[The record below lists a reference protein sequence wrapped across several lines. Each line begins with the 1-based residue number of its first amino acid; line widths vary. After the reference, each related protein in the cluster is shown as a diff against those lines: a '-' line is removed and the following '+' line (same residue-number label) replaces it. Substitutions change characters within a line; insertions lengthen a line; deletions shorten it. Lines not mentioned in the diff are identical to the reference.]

1 MMDAMNSPR
10 VATFAIDPPPAWERV
25 LDSLHHEF
33 QPIVKMRTGRVHGVE
48 AVLGGF
54 GLTPFTDALDLF
66 ESADAE
72 NCLAAVQAAVHR
84 NAVAACRRDGAVLV
98 GRLFLNIDIRALE
111 RLPPSWLPA
120 DPKAGPAIVLE
131 IAQRVGVPAG
141 RRLAGDVEGLIKRL
155 RDGGA
160 GVGLDDFGSGFAGPR
175 LLYDAQPDYV
185 KIDRFFIAGID
196 RDLRKRAIVH
206 ALVGY
211 AHTLGVLVVA
221 QGVTTASEFY
231 LLRDLGCDFAQGDAV
246 GPPVRD
252 VAEIGETAPRV
263 ETLNRED
270 RRKPR
275 DQGRLSEVIE
285 RLEPLPSDSPKA
297 RLLDY
302 FRDHDTQAIAPIVN
316 AEHRPLGLVRER
328 DLKRFVYSRFG
339 NELLRNRGLGN
350 TLDQLIVATPI
361 CDIATP
367 LDQVVEAFSS
377 EEASDG
383 IIIVE
388 GGEYAGFLS
397 PAALLRLVHERNLTI
412 AKDQNPLTLL
422 PGNAAIVRHIEQ
434 ALADQTRSHLLV
446 YLDFDNFKPFNDHYG
461 FRQGDRAILMFAE
474 RLKTLSATGDAFA
487 GHIGGDDFFLGLHGG
502 DEPQA
507 VARVRELLER
517 FRSDAESLYDASARE
532 QGGIVAKDRYG
543 NLRLHPML
551 TVSGVALAIADG
563 PHGLSPDLVN
573 AAIAANKAAAKASP
587 DKLCVVRAAG

>member
-1 MMDAMNSPR
+1 MNSPWI
-10 VATFAIDPPPAWERV
+10 AASSIEPPLAWERI
-25 LDSLHHEF
+25 LDSLRHEF
-33 QPIVKMRTGRVHGVE
+33 LPIVKMRTGRVHGVE

-54 GLTPFTDALDLF
+54 EHTPFADTLDLF
-66 ESADAE
+66 EAADAE
-72 NCLAAVQAAVHR
+72 DCLAAVQAAVHR
-84 NAVAACRRDGAVLV
+84 KAVAACRREGVPPV
-98 GRLFLNIDIRALE
+98 GRLFLNVDIRALE
-111 RLPPSWLPA
+111 PLPLPW
-120 DPKAGPAIVLE
+120 PGGNPVAGPGIVLE
-131 IAQRVGVPAG
+131 IAQRLGVPAAG
-141 RRLAGDVEGLIKRL
+141 RRAADVESMIRRL
-155 RDGGA
+155 RDGGF
-160 GVGLDDFGSGFAGPR
+160 GVGLDDFGSGSAGPR
-175 LLYDAQPDYV
+175 LLYEAQPDYV
-185 KIDRFFIAGID
+185 KIDAFFIAGID

-206 ALVGY
+206 ALIGY

-221 QGVTTASEFY
+221 QGVTVAAEFY

-252 VAEIGETAPRV
+252 VTEIGETAPLV
-263 ETLNRED
+263 EALNRQD

-275 DQGRLSEVIE
+275 DQGRLTEVIE

-302 FRDHDTQAIAPIVN
+302 FRVHDAQSIAPVVN
-316 AEHRPLGLVRER
+316 AEHRPIGLVRER

-350 TLDQLIVATPI
+350 TLGRLIVATPV

-397 PAALLRLVHERNLTI
+397 PAALLRLVHERNITI

-422 PGNAAIVRHIEQ
+422 PGNAAIVRHIEE
-434 ALADQTRSHLLV
+434 ALADQARFHLLV

-474 RLKTLSATGDAFA
+474 RLKTLAATGDAFA
-487 GHIGGDDFFLGLHGG
+487 GHIGGDDFFLALHGG
-502 DEPQA
+502 GEPQA
-507 VARVRELLER
+507 VVLVRELLEQ
-517 FRSDAESLYDASARE
+517 FRSDAESLYDAAARE

-551 TVSGVALAIADG
+551 TVSGVAIAVAEG
-563 PHGLSPDLVN
+563 PHGLNPDLLN
-573 AAIAANKAAAKASP
+573 AAIAARKGEAKSRP
-587 DKLCVVRAAG
+587 DKLCVARITPP